1 MESVD
6 DVLTLELD
14 DLFAGGGPLRS
25 PVLLIALTGLFDIA
39 GVATTA
45 LDEFAPAEAAVT
57 IGEIDPDP
65 FYDFTQARP
74 TVDIDDGGLRSLTW
88 PDNEFDVVRGQGD
101 RDLVVLVGTEPH
113 LAWRTYSACIRRVV
127 ERLGCEVVVTVGAT
141 AEGVPHTR
149 VPRVSGSTTD
159 PALARALGIGA
170 PSYQG
175 PTGVAGVIH
184 ADLAAAG
191 IPAVSLRVGIPH
203 YLMSAEHPQAVVA
216 LQTHLAHVL
225 GVPVPV
231 VAPADGDRADEI
243 ARWRVLHDEAVEADP
258 QLQRYVRVLEAEYDR
273 RAEAEIPSADDLAA
287 QFEQFLRDRNDDEA

>member
-6 DVLTLELD
+6 DVLMLQLD
-14 DLFAGGGPLRS
+14 GLGELRS

-45 LDEFAPAEAAVT
+45 LDEFAPIEQAVT

-74 TVDIDDGGLRSLTW
+74 TVHIDDGGVRSLTW
-88 PDNEFDVVRGQGD
+88 PDNEFDVVRGSGD

-113 LAWRTYSACIRRVV
+113 LGWRTYSACIRRVA
-127 ERLGCEVVVTVGAT
+127 ELLGCEVVVTVGAT
-141 AEGVPHTR
+141 ADGVPHTR
-149 VPRVSGSTTD
+149 MPRVSGSTTD
-159 PALARALGIGA
+159 AALATALGIGA
-170 PSYQG
+170 PTYQG

-184 ADLAAAG
+184 ADLADAG
-191 IPAVSLRVGIPH
+191 IPAVSLRVGVPH

-216 LQTHLAHVL
+216 LQAHLAHVL
-225 GVPVPV
+225 GVPVPTPTDDD
-231 VAPADGDRADEI
+231 ADRAGEI
-243 ARWRVLHDEAVEADP
+243 ARWRALHDEAVEADP

-287 QFEQFLRDRNDDEA
+287 QFEQFLRDRTDDT